1 MTIASKQPVSRADVI
16 AKVKEVVTN
25 FLNTKVVNS
34 FSGTTIAGSVAFSV
48 PTGSQDAWVA
58 KTWDATVD
66 VKLSTGL
73 KTGSSTV
80 ANAITAY
87 SAKLDEYDASNVSAG
102 NRNLTYDY
110 MANILLNT
118 LRWISFNILYVF
130 NGDNKFL
137 MYFPYDISF
146 SNYAGYD
153 VSFDSTYSSISDA
166 IQDITVSQG
175 RTSFGNDPTYS
186 ASIASCSSCSSSSTS
201 CSSCSCSS
209 CSCSSCSC
217 FFIVYY
223 NLGGI

>member
-25 FLNTKVVNS
+25 FLNTNVVNS
-34 FSGTTIAGSVAFSV
+34 IKNSTTSGSVAFTV

-58 KTWDATVD
+58 QTWDTSVD
-66 VKLSTGL
+66 VLLSTGL

-87 SAKLDEYDASNVSAG
+87 SAKLDEYDATNVSAG
-102 NRNLTYDY
+102 NRYMTYDY
-110 MANILLNT
+110 MVNILLNT
-118 LRWISFNILYVF
+118 LRWVSFNILYVF

-137 MYFPYDISF
+137 MYFPYDVSF

-153 VSFDSTYSSISDA
+153 VSFDSKYSSISDA
-166 IQDITVSQG
+166 IRDITVSQG
-175 RTSFGNDPTYS
+175 KTSFGNSPTYS
-186 ASIASCSSCSSSSTS
+186 AAVASCSSCSSSSTS